1 MRINFCSSRETIDLL
16 YQMKNES
23 IWEASYWAFRNKLMP
38 CMTMNSP
45 VEKLLKP
52 NQVQVSFFTIMKTFP
67 CTQIS
72 NSSIDLISIL
82 QRKKSWN
89 FL

>member
-1 MRINFCSSRETIDLL
+1 
-16 YQMKNES
+16 MKNES

-52 NQVQVSFFTIMKTFP
+52 NQVQVSCLALMQTFS
-67 CTQIS
+67 CAQII

-82 QRKKSWN
+82 QQKKS
-89 FL
+89 

>member
-38 CMTMNSP
+38 CMTLNSP

-52 NQVQVSFFTIMKTFP
+52 NQVQVSCLALMKTFS

-72 NSSIDLISIL
+72 NSSIDLISTS
-82 QRKKSWN
+82 QQKKS
-89 FL
+89 